1 MSNEDF
7 SNRRPI
13 PARKTGPAIAF
24 ARTLAEAGITPNQI
38 SLFGMACGVGS
49 GVVLFLTPHLPGIQ
63 WLLLILCPILVVT
76 RGLCNMF
83 DGMVA
88 VEHGKGSPVGLLYN
102 ELPDRL
108 SDVALMVGAGYAVS
122 GDPLG
127 GWAAS
132 CMALFVT
139 YVRAAGT
146 MAGAPPDFG
155 GPMAKQE
162 RMFSLAACAFYLAV
176 TPASWHPVI
185 GGIGLLGLML
195 WIIVIGGAV
204 TSVLRLRRIAAHLM
218 KKGG

>member
-1 MSNEDF
+1 MGNEDF

-24 ARTLAEAGITPNQI
+24 ARFLAESGITPNQI
-38 SLFGMACGVGS
+38 SLFGLASGVGS
-49 GVVLFLTPHLPGIQ
+49 GVALFLTPHLPA
-63 WLLLILCPILVVT
+63 LERPLLIVCAILVVL
-76 RGLCNMF
+76 RGLSNMF

-108 SDVALMVGAGYAVS
+108 SDVALMVGAGYGVT

-127 GWAAS
+127 GWAAAS
-132 CMALFVT
+132 MALFVT

-146 MAGAPPDFG
+146 MAGAPPDFR

-162 RMFSLAACAFYLAV
+162 RMFSLAACAVYVSV
-176 TPASWHPVI
+176 TPLSWHPDF
-185 GGIGLLGLML
+185 GSFGLIGLML
-195 WIIVIGGAV
+195 WIIVIGGAL
-204 TSVLRLRRIAAHLM
+204 TSVLRLRRAAAYLM
-218 KKGG
+218 AKGN